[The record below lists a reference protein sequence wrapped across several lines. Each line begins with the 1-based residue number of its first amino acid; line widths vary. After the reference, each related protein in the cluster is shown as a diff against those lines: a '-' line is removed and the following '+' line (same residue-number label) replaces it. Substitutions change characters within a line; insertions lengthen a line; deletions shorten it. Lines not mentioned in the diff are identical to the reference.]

1 VNVITCLLFVSVPLG
16 RDEDTS
22 SERPAVLPWELVN
35 DKAWFCKP
43 QAVCF
48 QDSGSFT
55 PLGCSHLL
63 SVFISLNLEVIIK

>member
-1 VNVITCLLFVSVPLG
+1 MNVITCLLCISVPLD

-22 SERPAVLPWELVN
+22 SAVLPWELVK

-43 QAVCF
+43 KAVCF

-55 PLGCSHLL
+55 PLGCRHLL
-63 SVFISLNLEVIIK
+63 SVFISLNLEIIIK